1 MTTATDNYLKQGAF
15 AYEQDDDWAKTPA
28 GYEFPEAAG
37 VEVDANDN
45 VYVFNRGPH
54 PVIVY
59 DKNGNFVRSFG
70 EDTFTARA
78 HGIHISPAGECWLV
92 DDSQHAIH
100 KFDLEGKL
108 LSTLG
113 NVGQPADKWSGVPF
127 NRPTH
132 MCVSPNSGEAYVT
145 DGYGNSRVH
154 RYSADGKLITSWGA
168 VGTDPGEFCNPH
180 NVIVDENENIL
191 VADRENNR
199 VQVFDNQG
207 NVKAIWHD
215 IYKAD
220 GFCRGPDGNYY
231 IGELCGNHDTNSLGH
246 RISIHSPDG
255 TRLARI
261 GSPVQGDGPGEFNA
275 IHGIANDSQGN
286 VYVAEVSFTMRGRRE
301 DPPRTYKGF
310 RRLKRV

>member
-1 MTTATDNYLKQGAF
+1 MTTTADNYLKQGAF

-59 DKNGNFVRSFG
+59 DKNGDFVRSFG

-100 KFDLEGKL
+100 KFDLQGKL
-108 LSTLG
+108 LWTLG

-132 MCVSPNSGEAYVT
+132 MCVSPNSGELYVT

-199 VQVFDNQG
+199 VQVFDRAGAFLAEWGDFYHPMQIWVDDRDLVFVTDQIPRISLLSADGKLIGRCRGAINGAHGISGDAQG
-207 NVKAIWHD
+207 NLYLA
-215 IYKAD
+215 
-220 GFCRGPDGNYY
+220 
-231 IGELCGNHDTNSLGH
+231 EL
-246 RISIHSPDG
+246 
-255 TRLARI
+255 
-261 GSPVQGDGPGEFNA
+261 
-275 IHGIANDSQGN
+275 
-286 VYVAEVSFTMRGRRE
+286 
-301 DPPRTYKGF
+301 PPQEITK
-310 RRLKRV
+310 LELLDA